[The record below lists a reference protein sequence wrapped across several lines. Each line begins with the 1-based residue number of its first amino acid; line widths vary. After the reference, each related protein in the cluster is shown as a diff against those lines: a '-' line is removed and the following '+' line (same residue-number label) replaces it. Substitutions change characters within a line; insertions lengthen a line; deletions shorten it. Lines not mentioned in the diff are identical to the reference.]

1 MRRVLKATQTIVL
14 LSGYARSGKDTF
26 AEGMTRYSVDVKRIA
41 FADAL
46 KDAANNYAF
55 QLGLSGVNFHEE
67 TFKSA
72 HRDTLV
78 AMGRFARSMHKDV
91 FIFNLTETANRE
103 RSHVVV
109 PDTRYINEVV
119 VTKQIMGEVRNW
131 RVIHLHIETE
141 GVGPANEEEAA
152 SIREM
157 LEGTIPD
164 QTYAFK
170 PNSAV
175 TIREVAASVA
185 KHLQL

>member
-1 MRRVLKATQTIVL
+1 MRRIIKAPQTIVL

-26 AEGMTRYSVDVKRIA
+26 AEGMTRYSVDIKRIA
-41 FADAL
+41 YADAL
-46 KDAANNYAF
+46 KDAANEYARN
-55 QLGLSGVNFHEE
+55 LGLSVNFHEE
-67 TFKSA
+67 TFKA
-72 HRDTLV
+72 QHRDTLV
-78 AMGRFARSMHKDV
+78 AMGRFARSIHRDV
-91 FIFNLTETANRE
+91 FVFNLTEAANRE
-103 RSHVVV
+103 RGHVVV
-109 PDTRYINEVV
+109 TDCRYLNKTI
-119 VTKQIMGEVRNW
+119 VTKQIMGEVRGW

-164 QTYAFK
+164 QTYVFK

-175 TIREVAASVA
+175 TIREVGASVA

>member
-1 MRRVLKATQTIVL
+1 MRPNLKAPQTIVL

-26 AEGMTRYSVDVKRIA
+26 AEGMTRYSNAVKRIA

-46 KDAANNYAF
+46 KDAANDFAYH
-55 QLGLSGVNFHEE
+55 LGLTANFFDE
-67 TFKSA
+67 TFKKE

-91 FIFNLTETANRE
+91 FIFNLTESAKKE
-103 RSHVVV
+103 RGHVVI

-119 VTKQIMGEVRNW
+119 VTKQLMGEVRGW
-131 RVIHLHIETE
+131 RVVHLHIETE
-141 GVGPANEEEAA
+141 GVGPANEEEAT

-157 LEGTIPD
+157 LEGVIPD
-164 QTYAFK
+164 QTYVFK

-175 TIREVAASVA
+175 TIREVGASVA

>member
-1 MRRVLKATQTIVL
+1 MRRVLKAPQTIVL

-41 FADAL
+41 YGDAL
-46 KDAANNYAF
+46 KDAANNYAC

-67 TFKSA
+67 SFKTY

-78 AMGRFARSMHKDV
+78 AMGRFARSIHKDV
-91 FIFNLTETANRE
+91 FVFNLTEQANRE
-103 RSHVVV
+103 RGHVVV
-109 PDTRYINEVV
+109 PDCRYLNETI

-141 GVGPANEEEAA
+141 GVGPANEEEAS

-185 KHLQL
+185 KHLGL